1 MTDRGRSIKY
11 HVLHIPLPTQTSKFK
26 SQNRTLCVYLKRDA
40 QFQTKYVL
48 ANLTL
53 DIPGFNIYFVRQ
65 QSGPECG
72 PQLCVI

>member
-1 MTDRGRSIKY
+1 MTDRIGGIKFRTFLLR
-11 HVLHIPLPTQTSKFK
+11 HRRQNSK
-26 SQNRTLCVYLKRDA
+26 SQNRTVCVYLKRDA

-65 QSGPECG
+65 QS
-72 PQLCVI
+72 